1 MTSTRDLR
9 PFRIRA
15 YGRTELAEAYSPGI
29 SPEAAWRKLRRWIGR
44 VPGLEDRL
52 REQGAA
58 SSRHFTPAAVR
69 LIVEALGE
77 P

>member
-1 MTSTRDLR
+1 MRARDDLA

-29 SPEAAWRKLRRWIGR
+29 TPEAAWRKLRRWIRR
-44 VPGLEDRL
+44 VPGLEERIGGL
-52 REQGAA
+52 GAGRP
-58 SSRHFTPAAVR
+58 RHFSPAAVR
-69 LIVEALGE
+69 SIVEALGE